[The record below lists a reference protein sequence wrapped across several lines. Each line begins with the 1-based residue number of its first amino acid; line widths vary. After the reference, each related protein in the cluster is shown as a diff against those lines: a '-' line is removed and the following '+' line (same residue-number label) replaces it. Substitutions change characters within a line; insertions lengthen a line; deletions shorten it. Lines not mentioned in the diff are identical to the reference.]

1 MGNTN
6 KISYKKEDF
15 LGGGSYGKVFKGRF
29 DGKYVAVKR
38 IQIEDFDARE
48 VEFLMNYQHP
58 NILKLFHVEQDR
70 IFRQVGVPN

>member
-29 DGKYVAVKR
+29 DGKYVAVKK
-38 IQIEDFDARE
+38 ILSKKEEEGMYARE
-48 VEFLMNYQHP
+48 EGFLKSYEHP
-58 NILKLFHVEQDR
+58 NILKLFHSERDADFV
-70 IFRQVGVPN
+70 